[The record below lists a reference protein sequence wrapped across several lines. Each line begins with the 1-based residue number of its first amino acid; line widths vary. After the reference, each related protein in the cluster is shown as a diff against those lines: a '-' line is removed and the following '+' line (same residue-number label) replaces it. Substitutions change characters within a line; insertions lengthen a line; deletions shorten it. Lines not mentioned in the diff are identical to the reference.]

1 MQIKLRH
8 LSTFVEVA
16 RSVSIGKAAIN
27 LNVSQPAVTRTI
39 RELETALGAPLLER
53 DGRGIRLTSAGE
65 EFKRHAG
72 ASIAALRQGIG
83 SVRLGQA
90 QASAPL
96 RIGALPTV
104 SARVMPAAVHRFLAE
119 SQGGRLK
126 IITGDNSVLLD
137 QLAARELD
145 LVVGRLAAPER
156 MLDLTFE
163 HLYSE
168 QVVFV
173 VRPEHPLLSE
183 RPLHLSRLSGFTI
196 LMPPTTA
203 IIRPFVD
210 RFMIAYGLQDTS
222 ARVESVSDSFGR
234 AFVRDSDAIWII
246 SEGVVAND
254 VAVGQLAMLPIDT
267 SETRGA
273 VGLTMR
279 ADAERSL
286 PLTML
291 INAIRSAAAAVR
303 SGQ

>member
-1 MQIKLRH
+1 
-8 LSTFVEVA
+8 
-16 RSVSIGKAAIN
+16 
-27 LNVSQPAVTRTI
+27 
-39 RELETALGAPLLER
+39 
-53 DGRGIRLTSAGE
+53 
-65 EFKRHAG
+65 
-72 ASIAALRQGIG
+72 
-83 SVRLGQA
+83 
-90 QASAPL
+90 
-96 RIGALPTV
+96 
-104 SARVMPAAVHRFLAE
+104 MPAAVHRFLAE
-119 SQGGRLK
+119 SQRGRLK

-183 RPLHLSRLSGFTI
+183 RPLLLSGLAGFTI

-234 AFVRDSDAIWII
+234 AFVGDSDAIWII

-286 PLTML
+286 PLTIL